1 MNSKGIIYM
10 LISVGSFAVV
20 NTFVKLLNHFPAH
33 ELIFFRSI
41 ISLSICTI
49 TIKKLGLNFFG
60 NNKKWLL
67 IRGFAGVTALTL
79 FFVTIQNISL
89 ANAVSI
95 QYLSPLFTSI
105 LAIFFLKEKV
115 NPIQWIFFAV
125 ALIGV
130 FVIKGVDSSLDWFYL
145 FCGLASAL
153 ISGLAYVA
161 VRKCKDT
168 DHPIQVVL
176 YFPLIATPI
185 MATFCF
191 FEFVVPQGIEWL
203 YVLLIGLFTQLA
215 QINMTK
221 ALHADT
227 AANVTPLKYLG
238 AIFAVIIG
246 FTIFDERLNLFNFIG
261 IGLILSGVLLN
272 SFRKKLGLVSS
283 HK

>member
-1 MNSKGIIYM
+1 M
-10 LISVGSFAVV
+10 
-20 NTFVKLLNHFPAH
+20 
-33 ELIFFRSI
+33 
-41 ISLSICTI
+41 
-49 TIKKLGLNFFG
+49 
-60 NNKKWLL
+60 
-67 IRGFAGVTALTL
+67 AL
-79 FFVTIQNISL
+79 V
-89 ANAVSI
+89 
-95 QYLSPLFTSI
+95 
-105 LAIFFLKEKV
+105 
-115 NPIQWIFFAV
+115 
-125 ALIGV
+125 GV

-145 FCGLASAL
+145 GCGLASAL

-185 MATFCF
+185 MATFCI
-191 FEFVVPQGIEWL
+191 FEFVIPQGIEWL
-203 YVLLIGLFTQLA
+203 YVLLIGLFTQVA

-261 IGLILSGVLLN
+261 IGLILCGVLLN

-283 HK
+283 H